1 MRRFLRAE
9 WILLGIG
16 LVLPLFD
23 LLLEAVGARDWRVG
37 NEVCQRVLIYA
48 VLGLGLNV
56 VVGFAGLLHLGIA
69 AFMAIGVYAYAILT
83 CSIYPYQIGFWP
95 ALVVVPLIGA
105 AAGLL
110 LGAPTLRLRG
120 DYLAIVTLGFG
131 EITQDVLKNVQ
142 TITKGTQG
150 INPLPSPGPM
160 FTSADYEPWYYLYL
174 AILVALVCL
183 VRNLERSRL
192 GRQWRS
198 IREDELAAT
207 AMGINPVKTKLMAFA
222 IGAALAALAGVLWA
236 SKLETTAEPTT
247 YDFSMSITVLV
258 LLIVGGLG
266 SLKGA
271 LAGAGIVMGFD
282 ILLNKLTS
290 ALAVAGGNVYLTPN
304 NWKFLI
310 FGVAL
315 VLMMRYRPR
324 GIFPERRESTA

>member
-1 MRRFLRAE
+1 MKRFLRAE
-9 WILLGIG
+9 IVLLAIALLIP
-16 LVLPLFD
+16 LVDTLLPPH
-23 LLLEAVGARDWRVG
+23 WQIG
-37 NEVCQRVLIYA
+37 NEVCQRVFIYA
-48 VLGLGLNV
+48 ILGLGLHV
-56 VVGFAGLLHLGIA
+56 VVGSAGLLHLGVA

-83 CSIYPYQIGFWP
+83 CAIYPYQIGFW
-95 ALVVVPLIGA
+95 LSLIVVPLIGA
-105 AAGLL
+105 GAGLL

-150 INPLPSPGPM
+150 INPLPSPGAL
-160 FTSADYEPWYYLYL
+160 FGSSDYRPWYFLYL
-174 AILVALVCL
+174 ALLAVVVLL
-183 VRNLERSRL
+183 VRNVERSRL
-192 GRQWRS
+192 GRQWTS

-222 IGAALAALAGVLWA
+222 IGAALAAFAGVLWA

-266 SLKGA
+266 SLKGV

-282 ILLNKLTS
+282 ILLNKLT
-290 ALAVAGGNVYLTPN
+290 ALMADTGGNVFLTPN
-304 NWKFLI
+304 NWKFGI
-310 FGVAL
+310 FGLAL
-315 VLMMRYRPR
+315 VLMMRFRPR
-324 GIFPERRESTA
+324 GIFPERRTSAA